1 MGHLLFIMFLID
13 LWMKIRSVNDHLLQ
27 PREAIAYIPGCLKS
41 NSKSILFR
49 AHDKISAILQKW
61 SFSFCIIC
69 VCHIYACMYVCMHL
83 ICNWS
88 AQGGMHLTL
97 DPFYSGDKKSDF
109 HSVDLFMGK
118 WSSPLLV
125 KSQQYGCNGS
135 ERQSSFTQFPYVQRL
150 CLVNSPIHISGHPM
164 LLWSC
169 LGLVIFWW
177 SYYHPLM
184 YLEC

>member
-1 MGHLLFIMFLID
+1 MIFSPLILSSSKLVGLVFLYYIHIPSVALFKWGTCFSSYFWWI
-13 LWMKIRSVNDHLLQ
+13 LWMKIRSVNNHLLHFYNLVK
-27 PREAIAYIPGCLKS
+27 PL
-41 NSKSILFR
+41 
-49 AHDKISAILQKW
+49 
-61 SFSFCIIC
+61 
-69 VCHIYACMYVCMHL
+69 HIYLAV
-83 ICNWS
+83 
-88 AQGGMHLTL
+88 L

-125 KSQQYGCNGS
+125 KSQQYGCSGS

-169 LGLVIFWW
+169 LRLVIFWR

>member
-1 MGHLLFIMFLID
+1 MGHLLFIIFLRD
-13 LWMKIRSVNDHLLQ
+13 SLNENKICQQPSFTLLQ

-41 NSKSILFR
+41 NFKSILFR

-69 VCHIYACMYVCMHL
+69 VCHTHT
-83 ICNWS
+83 
-88 AQGGMHLTL
+88 HTHT
-97 DPFYSGDKKSDF
+97 

-169 LGLVIFWW
+169 LRLVIFWR

>member
-69 VCHIYACMYVCMHL
+69 VCHIYVCMYVCM
-83 ICNWS
+83 
-88 AQGGMHLTL
+88 
-97 DPFYSGDKKSDF
+97 
-109 HSVDLFMGK
+109 
-118 WSSPLLV
+118 
-125 KSQQYGCNGS
+125 
-135 ERQSSFTQFPYVQRL
+135 YVFDMQ
-150 CLVNSPIHISGHPM
+150 
-164 LLWSC
+164 
-169 LGLVIFWW
+169 
-177 SYYHPLM
+177 
-184 YLEC
+184 LECSRWYAFNTRSILFRWPEKWLSFCWSVYGKMIISIASKISTVWL